1 MGYPKKPVVLVVD
14 DTIANIRILDDL
26 LRGEYTVRVATN
38 GATALRLALSEPRPD
53 IVLLD
58 IMMPDMDGYEV
69 CRRLKSDPLTSNIA
83 VVFITAMGNEEH
95 EAKGLDLGAVDFI
108 AKPFQPRLV
117 RARVSNHVA
126 LKNTTMSSIRWSR
139 THQGTVSFPFRD
151 GGMSRFGRGNP
162 R

>member
-69 CRRLKSDPLTSNIA
+69 CRRLKSDPFPINIKNGIANQSVCDA
-83 VVFITAMGNEEH
+83 VFAFC
-95 EAKGLDLGAVDFI
+95 LY
-108 AKPFQPRLV
+108 
-117 RARVSNHVA
+117 SA
-126 LKNTTMSSIRWSR
+126 LYALPIVQELEVEYFAWLRR
-139 THQGTVSFPFRD
+139 
-151 GGMSRFGRGNP
+151 
-162 R
+162 

>member
-58 IMMPDMDGYEV
+58 IMMPEMDGYEATV
-69 CRRLKSDPLTSNIA
+69 EIRKNPRWRKLPIIA
-83 VVFITAMGNEEH
+83 VTAKAMKDDQERCLQAGSNDY
-95 EAKGLDLGAVDFI
+95 L
-108 AKPFQPRLV
+108 AKPIDLDRLFSLI
-117 RARVSNHVA
+117 RVW
-126 LKNTTMSSIRWSR
+126 LPKMERI
-139 THQGTVSFPFRD
+139 
-151 GGMSRFGRGNP
+151 
-162 R
+162 